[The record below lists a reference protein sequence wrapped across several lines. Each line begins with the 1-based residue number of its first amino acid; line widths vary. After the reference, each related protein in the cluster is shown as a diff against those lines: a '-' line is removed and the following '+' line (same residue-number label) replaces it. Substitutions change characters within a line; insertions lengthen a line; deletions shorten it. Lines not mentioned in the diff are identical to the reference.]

1 MGRKP
6 QVGDVWRLADA
17 TVVAVDDDDDSVTID
32 FGPEGNFGLLAE
44 ELLAHATLVKA
55 AERPLAVGDKAMW
68 LESRAR
74 VEIIDIF
81 ERKSTKFAVVE
92 ALNRPS
98 WEQPFDVVR
107 LDELRRAETP

>member
-55 AERPLAVGDKAMW
+55 AERPLAVGDMVRLAPKGH
-68 LESRAR
+68 
-74 VEIIDIF
+74 VGEIIAIVG
-81 ERKSTKFAVVE
+81 ERAWVE
-92 ALNRPS
+92 FRNGIGAIRDLG
-98 WEQPFDVVR
+98 
-107 LDELRRAETP
+107 ELIRAEPT